1 MSFLMT
7 AGLSLQAVSVLV
19 APTDPDV
26 VSPSEIGVLHAV
38 LEGGCALSLKVHLL
52 TYFTY
57 FV

>member
-1 MSFLMT
+1 MT
-7 AGLSLQAVSVLV
+7 AAEQAVSVLV
-19 APTDPDV
+19 VPTDPDV

-52 TYFTY
+52 TYLLTY

>member
-7 AGLSLQAVSVLV
+7 AAEQAVSVLV
-19 APTDPDV
+19 VPTDPDV

-52 TYFTY
+52 TYLLTY